1 MRSLHCPTC
10 RAPLFFEN
18 DQCLACATFVGFRA
32 TATDADTADFVAID
46 AAAGPWWCANRTI
59 AGCNWA
65 VDDPDDLC
73 LSCALTRTRPP
84 DGSDLGELFVS
95 TEAAKRRLVAQ
106 LVDLGLPLVSF
117 RDDPDGGLGFDLL
130 SGRLDSSVVIG
141 HEDGL
146 ITLDVDEADPARRER
161 VRTELGEAYRTMLG
175 HLRHEVGHH
184 YWTVLVERAGGLDA
198 FRSRFG
204 DERADYAAAV
214 EAHYGGAGPVGWEE
228 GFVSAY
234 ATMHPWEDWA
244 ETFAHYLHIRD
255 AVQTATEAGVTVK
268 AGWRGGAPV
277 PAPDADE
284 GPFRALVRDWI
295 DLAGALNL
303 VNRSMGAPDLYPF
316 VLAPKVIDKLAYVD
330 RLVRVSAGSGSAP
343 VVRPRFTS
351 SGLG

>member
-1 MRSLHCPTC
+1 MRVMQCPTC

-18 DQCLACATFVGFRA
+18 DICLTCSTTVGFRP
-32 TATDADTADFVAID
+32 DPFDLVAVD
-46 AAAGPWWCANRTI
+46 GGSGPFTWCANRPV
-59 AGCNWA
+59 AGCSWA
-65 VDDPDDLC
+65 VEAPGELC
-73 LSCALTRTRPP
+73 LSCSLTRTRPP
-84 DGSDLGELFVS
+84 DGTDVGELFVA
-95 TEAAKRRLVAQ
+95 TEGAKRRLVAH

-146 ITLDVDEADPARRER
+146 ITLDVDEADPAHRER
-161 VRTELGEAYRTMLG
+161 VRRELGEAYRTVLG
-175 HLRHEVGHH
+175 HLRHEVGHY
-184 YWTVLVERAGGLDA
+184 YWTVLVDQGGAVDA

-204 DERADYAAAV
+204 DERADYADAV
-214 EAHYGGAGPVGWEE
+214 GAHYGGPGPDGWED

-255 AVQTATEAGVTVK
+255 TVQTAAEAGVTVR
-268 AGWRGGAPV
+268 ASWRGGAA
-277 PAPDADE
+277 APSPTADE

-316 VLAPKVIDKLAYVD
+316 VLAPKVIDKLAFVD
-330 RLVRVSAGSGSAP
+330 TLVRAAAGSGSAP
-343 VVRPRFTS
+343 VVRPRLTG